1 MDTGDTIAFLK
12 EREEKLGAPIR
23 FKTYTP
29 WFAKLGGERRDWGVF
44 LYTDGKTIIYEDF
57 DREPMILGIPIPG
70 RKKKEE
76 YVKLEASFP
85 VSAIKAID
93 RVTRH
98 DAEASLRKEYDVSK
112 SAGIMSKALRKL
124 VTKITLEDGS
134 VYFLETMDH
143 KKFKEMI
150 ETFQKEER

>member
-12 EREEKLGAPIR
+12 EREEKLGSPIR

-57 DREPMILGIPIPG
+57 DREPMILGIPLPG

-98 DAEASLRKEYDVSK
+98 DAEASLRKEYDVSR